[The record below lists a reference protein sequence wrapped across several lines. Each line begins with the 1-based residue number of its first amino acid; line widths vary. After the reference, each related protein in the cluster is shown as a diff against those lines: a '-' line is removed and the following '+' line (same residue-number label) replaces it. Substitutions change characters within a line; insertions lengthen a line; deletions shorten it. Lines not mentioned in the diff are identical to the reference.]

1 MKDTNI
7 TNIKLTSL
15 QEEILLEY
23 SKNTDYSYICKK
35 LDIKPI
41 TLSKVLQSLKIKG
54 LIDNNTITL
63 QAKELINYLNF
74 KNETIINFLKCSNI
88 LSDDLLKQMQ
98 NLDLKII
105 IALKNLLNH

>member
-54 LIDNNTITL
+54 T
-63 QAKELINYLNF
+63 
-74 KNETIINFLKCSNI
+74 
-88 LSDDLLKQMQ
+88 
-98 NLDLKII
+98 
-105 IALKNLLNH
+105 